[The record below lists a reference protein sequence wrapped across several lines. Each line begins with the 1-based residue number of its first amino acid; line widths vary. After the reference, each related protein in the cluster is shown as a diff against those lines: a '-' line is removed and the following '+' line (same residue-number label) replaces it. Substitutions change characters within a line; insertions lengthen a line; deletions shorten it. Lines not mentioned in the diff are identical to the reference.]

1 MLLHWPDTLAFMMS
15 LIPEDCTN
23 THTPSNLSSVDE
35 WWAGEQK
42 ISKAKGRGLGAAS
55 HLTLLLSAQGLC
67 ISSWLLPSRPH
78 QDYWPGLGQTHS
90 SFTLPLGR
98 QARKLLSPSR
108 WTESTMILKGKIY
121 FSHLRKSHLV
131 LEADPFLCSR
141 KTLKNLNTTQ
151 FDRLKLGLKFLK
163 FLPAGWAVRSHFS
176 PLDVAAGAGVRPRP
190 ARLLPGT

>member
-1 MLLHWPDTLAFMMS
+1 MS
-15 LIPEDCTN
+15 GGQ
-23 THTPSNLSSVDE
+23 V
-35 WWAGEQK
+35 
-42 ISKAKGRGLGAAS
+42 SKRFQRSKEGVWGPQATSR
-55 HLTLLLSAQGLC
+55 C
-67 ISSWLLPSRPH
+67 CSRPRAFVFLPGFSLPAPIKT
-78 QDYWPGLGQTHS
+78 YWPGLGQTHS

-131 LEADPFLCSR
+131 LEADPSLCSR

-163 FLPAGWAVRSHFS
+163 FLPAWWAVRSHFS
-176 PLDVAAGAGVRPRP
+176 PLDVAAGAGGGPRP
-190 ARLLPGT
+190 ARLLPET